1 MGSKNGGNTLL
12 PCPSPPLTSAYGQ
25 RWKQDTG
32 LDGSP
37 VWASTATLM
46 YDEQPLRGLF
56 SEFHAAKDCRN
67 DALADCT
74 GTGCSSWLFTGSAAV
89 QHRGENTVSLHV
101 ALQCSLCL
109 RQVSPGSH
117 LRIFPRLQQCCAWSS
132 AKETVNLRVP
142 GSPLIWC
149 RSGKYTTPCT
159 KCPGAQQGRCVMQQ
173 CCQSYRPALLTHK
186 MKTIWNLSPSL
197 TMQNSSWLIRAPK
210 DTQGTK

>member
-1 MGSKNGGNTLL
+1 MLEAGHWARWI
-12 PCPSPPLTSAYGQ
+12 PSVSQ
-25 RWKQDTG
+25 H
-32 LDGSP
+32 SHSH
-37 VWASTATLM
+37 VWW
-46 YDEQPLRGLF
+46 
-56 SEFHAAKDCRN
+56 AAIKRIIQWIPRCKR
-67 DALADCT
+67 LQEWCI
-74 GTGCSSWLFTGSAAV
+74 SWLHWDRLQQLTLYWVSSCTA
-89 QHRGENTVSLHV
+89 QRREYSVSLHV

-159 KCPGAQQGRCVMQQ
+159 KFPGAQQGRCVMQQ

-186 MKTIWNLSPSL
+186 MKTIWNLSPAV
-197 TMQNSSWLIRAPK
+197 TMQNSSWLIKAPK

>member
-25 RWKQDTG
+25 CWKQDTG

-101 ALQCSLCL
+101 ALVIRKVFGTSLPGGKVQFCAPNMQ
-109 RQVSPGSH
+109 QVSGDFSEETG
-117 LRIFPRLQQCCAWSS
+117 ICCKVS
-132 AKETVNLRVP
+132 A
-142 GSPLIWC
+142 LIPSKWDY
-149 RSGKYTTPCT
+149 SN
-159 KCPGAQQGRCVMQQ
+159 GATDIHGAIV
-173 CCQSYRPALLTHK
+173 YIYL
-186 MKTIWNLSPSL
+186 
-197 TMQNSSWLIRAPK
+197 
-210 DTQGTK
+210 